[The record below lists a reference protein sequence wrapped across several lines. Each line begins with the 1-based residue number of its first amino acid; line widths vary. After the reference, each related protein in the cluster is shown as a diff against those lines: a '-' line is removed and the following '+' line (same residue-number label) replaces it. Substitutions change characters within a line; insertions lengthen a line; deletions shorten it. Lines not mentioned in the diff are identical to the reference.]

1 MTSRL
6 LDTML
11 DTFSTMP
18 LESNKITKNPCKGMN
33 PCTANEDCM
42 TWVKGCRLKSVNVR
56 QVNHMKRSI
65 KKLEDILKNLP
76 QDQEK
81 KLLLD
86 KIRDLKLKIEFP
98 PQPVQKGQKGQM
110 GQVTVQN
117 PDEIITLKAQ
127 IAAVQANYN
136 ILKGNSQAV
145 QLKRSSLEKE
155 YQDLRALHAD
165 MVQSNRQQLSNKN
178 EEITT
183 LKAQMETIRL
193 KHANLKGNGQ
203 AVQLK
208 RSTLEKEYQ
217 DLQALHREMV
227 QLNRQQL
234 SELHQL
240 NINLEKENQALNEQM
255 DELED
260 RINNYERQIQFLNET
275 NTNSQKNLRKA
286 NLEYEELQNQIKFLD
301 EEYQGINNTLLD
313 CRKLKQ
319 QTQTQIIQK
328 PKQQQTKIRSN
339 QNVQLKRQLD
349 TVKNE
354 YAELD
359 NQLYEKQVIINQL
372 KASVQK
378 NKEEIS
384 RIKALREEDNITY
397 NDLITENDNLR
408 QNLIKFD
415 RLKVL
420 MSRKDNLTDSQLQ
433 EFQNIMYS
441 I

>member
-86 KIRDLKLKIEFP
+86 KIKELKLKIEFP

-359 NQLYEKQVIINQL
+359 NQLYEKQVIIDQL

>member
-86 KIRDLKLKIEFP
+86 KIKELKLKIEFP